1 MNSLYD
7 VGNVEVS
14 TGGQGPQEGCYI
26 SGTLEALCGLLDALA
41 VVNLQVHYGAVEDRV
56 IVYTLDLI

>member
-7 VGNVEVS
+7 VGNVEVPA
-14 TGGQGPQEGCYI
+14 GGQGPQEGCYVR
-26 SGTLEALCGLLDALA
+26 GTLEALRGLLDALA

-56 IVYTLDLI
+56 M